1 MHTYQLLV
9 SALILAR
16 LLFRGLVGVLS
27 AASLIHFGGK
37 FKRRCSVRKSRNELL
52 LQLKK
57 EKKSCLTSHKQTFL
71 GYFFTHK
78 KTPTT
83 SQVTSFQIPFRVKTK
98 KKKE

>member
-1 MHTYQLLV
+1 MQPTGISVHTYQLLV

-57 EKKSCLTSHKQTFL
+57 EKK
-71 GYFFTHK
+71 
-78 KTPTT
+78 
-83 SQVTSFQIPFRVKTK
+83 VA
-98 KKKE
+98 